1 VLLAGIGISLLSGNA
16 RRSNA
21 PQATVPIRN
30 TLLKRALF
38 LFVVGLLYTPVWPA
52 DILHFYGVYIAVAAL
67 LLTSS
72 IQKLSILSFLLMVGF
87 VFMFF
92 AFNYEHQT
100 LSFSLLA
107 SGIFFISSVVF
118 AYLWCGRFKRGPI
131 EMLMR
136 YLTEKKLS

>member
-16 RRSNA
+16 RRSNT

-72 IQKLSILSFLLMVGF
+72 IRKLSILSFLLMVGF

-92 AFNYEHQT
+92 AFNYEHEWNWET
-100 LSFSLLA
+100 LEYAGFWTP
-107 SGIFFISSVVF
+107 GGMIRD
-118 AYLWCGRFKRGPI
+118 GKRGQ
-131 EMLMR
+131 
-136 YLTEKKLS
+136 T